1 MYTHYT
7 SVLVVLALEIII
19 FWSLEMTIIIYM

>member
-1 MYTHYT
+1 MYTYYT

-19 FWSLEMTIIIYM
+19 FWRLEMTIIIYM

>member
-1 MYTHYT
+1 MYRYYT

>member
-1 MYTHYT
+1 MYTYYT